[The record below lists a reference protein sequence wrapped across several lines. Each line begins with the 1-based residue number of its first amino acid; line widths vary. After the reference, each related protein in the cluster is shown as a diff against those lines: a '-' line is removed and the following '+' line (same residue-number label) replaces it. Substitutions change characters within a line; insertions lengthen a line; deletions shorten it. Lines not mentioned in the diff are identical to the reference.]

1 MLLKKHSPCKYALTP
16 EKTFAIS
23 ADHRS
28 DTMELGFLAAEND
41 CGQSLLRVV
50 SRGSTIIAELLRLT
64 NNIPGATE
72 GPRLQ
77 DGYHFTSK
85 FARLVHPPHDV

>member
-1 MLLKKHSPCKYALTP
+1 MTYAPTFMSLKFSAL
-16 EKTFAIS
+16 K
-23 ADHRS
+23 S

-41 CGQSLLRVV
+41 FGQSLLCVV
-50 SRGSTIIAELLRLT
+50 SRDSAIIAELLRLT
-64 NNIPGATE
+64 NNIPTE

-85 FARLVHPPHDV
+85 FARLVRPPHSV